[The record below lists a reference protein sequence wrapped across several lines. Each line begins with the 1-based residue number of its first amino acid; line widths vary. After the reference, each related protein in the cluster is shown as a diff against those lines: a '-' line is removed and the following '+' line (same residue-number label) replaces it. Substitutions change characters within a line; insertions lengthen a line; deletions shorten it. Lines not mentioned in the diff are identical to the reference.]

1 MTIRAAKVY
10 TLVAVLLACPFPC
23 LARGVVG
30 VGGSALGDC
39 ATTDACG
46 CPASESG
53 DERPGDPC
61 SDSNSGGTC
70 LCHGAVMDR
79 PAELPS
85 PDAWIVSLL
94 PLAGMPPAGE
104 SSFTEDR
111 RISGNAACH
120 FPSADSGREV
130 RALIESL
137 LL

>member
-1 MTIRAAKVY
+1 MTPQSATVY
-10 TLVAVLLACPFPC
+10 LLVAVLLACPFPC
-23 LARGVVG
+23 LAQAAAS
-30 VGGSALGDC
+30 VGGCAVGDC
-39 ATTDACG
+39 ATTDACA

-53 DERPGDPC
+53 HERSDDPC
-61 SDSNSGGTC
+61 SDRDSGTC

-85 PDAWIVSLL
+85 PDVGIVSLL
-94 PLAGMPPAGE
+94 PLAAMLLAGE
-104 SSFTEDR
+104 SFSTEDR
-111 RISGNAACH
+111 HFAGQAACH